1 MADSTNTV
9 AVKVLE
15 DLGLRSSFTFATE
28 TMGLRGL
35 VEELE
40 INGTE
45 FTDLSYGALGLG
57 GLTRGVTMTSLTQ
70 AYAAFA
76 NEGTF
81 RTARTYTQVLDRDQQ
96 VILDNGQEQ
105 YAAVSEKTA
114 WYLTDMMRYTVERGT
129 GIDAR
134 LDHMSVA
141 GKTGTTSNDQDRWF
155 AGYTPYYTAVTWVGY
170 DEPEEIV
177 LTESEANPA
186 SELWRKVMSKIH
198 QDLPDIGF
206 DKPST
211 VVTCRICADSGML
224 AGDWCERDLRGSRVI
239 TAQLALEDMPTQ
251 VCTCHVGVDFCGD
264 KVAQPWCQEY
274 DDAIITRYGMLDL
287 LRTMVVDGVVVEDQ
301 QYTVPGRDDEIPAG
315 YFRAETGVET
325 PRNAL
330 CDVHSE
336 PEEPP
341 APEELPGS
349 SDHDPTQDSS
359 PRTDEDRMSFWDWLH
374 GIFGLA

>member
-134 LDHMSVA
+134 LDHMSVPARPAPPPTTRTA
-141 GKTGTTSNDQDRWF
+141 GLPATHPTTPPSPGWATTSR
-155 AGYTPYYTAVTWVGY
+155 
-170 DEPEEIV
+170 
-177 LTESEANPA
+177 
-186 SELWRKVMSKIH
+186 R
-198 QDLPDIGF
+198 
-206 DKPST
+206 
-211 VVTCRICADSGML
+211 R
-224 AGDWCERDLRGSRVI
+224 
-239 TAQLALEDMPTQ
+239 
-251 VCTCHVGVDFCGD
+251 
-264 KVAQPWCQEY
+264 
-274 DDAIITRYGMLDL
+274 
-287 LRTMVVDGVVVEDQ
+287 
-301 QYTVPGRDDEIPAG
+301 
-315 YFRAETGVET
+315 
-325 PRNAL
+325 
-330 CDVHSE
+330 
-336 PEEPP
+336 
-341 APEELPGS
+341 S
-349 SDHDPTQDSS
+349 S
-359 PRTDEDRMSFWDWLH
+359 
-374 GIFGLA
+374 